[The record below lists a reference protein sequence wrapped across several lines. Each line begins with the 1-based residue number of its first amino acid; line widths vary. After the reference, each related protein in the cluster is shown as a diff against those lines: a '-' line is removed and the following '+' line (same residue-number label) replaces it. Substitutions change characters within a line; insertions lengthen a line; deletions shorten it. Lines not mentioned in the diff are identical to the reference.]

1 MSSQYIFNRGKTKN
15 TLTQSLSPLP
25 LSRCGAQEVGL
36 GVVDSSVDNT
46 SWLWKNSLEKSRLR
60 SWPSVYYSRGGG
72 CGGRKTDKGEGE
84 VAEEGGGGAAGAAV
98 AANDPIYAVIDKH
111 RRRRTR
117 RNNNNIDGVLTCNF
131 AHTQEQQG
139 GPSCEN
145 KAISIKSC
153 ISSFECI
160 FAI

>member
-1 MSSQYIFNRGKTKN
+1 M
-15 TLTQSLSPLP
+15 
-25 LSRCGAQEVGL
+25 
-36 GVVDSSVDNT
+36 VDSSVDNT
-46 SWLWKNSLEKSRLR
+46 SWLWKNSLEKSKLR

-84 VAEEGGGGAAGAAV
+84 VAEGGGSAAAAAAV
-98 AANDPIYAVIDKH
+98 ANDPIYAVIDKH

-139 GPSCEN
+139 GPG
-145 KAISIKSC
+145 KLLA
-153 ISSFECI
+153 
-160 FAI
+160 